1 MRIRPVDPPY
11 DEQLL
16 KWMPPGAPMDPLVLF
31 RTLGVH
37 PELASRMRPLG
48 AKFLGHPSITPGER
62 EVVIL
67 RTCERAGCEYEW
79 GVHAA
84 AFDEEPPPE
93 DRRVL
98 LERLVD
104 ELHDGDDVSDGAVG
118 GARGGLQL
126 RAAARAAGAA
136 RLVPAHRRRG
146 QRDAPAARALGGAL
160 RLRGRR
166 GARASRRPRWRR
178 RGCALASVAG
188 AVAAA
193 ARERAAGEPQRASR
207 GEDVGGPGRAREDVE
222 HLARELAGPPAA
234 RR

>member
-37 PELASRMRPLG
+37 PELAARMRPLG

-84 AFDEEPPPE
+84 AFHEEPPPDE
-93 DRRVL
+93 RRVL

-104 ELHDGDDVSDGAVG
+104 ELHDGDDVSDDLWDELA
-118 GARGGLQL
+118 ANYSPEQL
-126 RAAARAAGAA
+126 LELLVLHGWYRLIAGVANATRLPLEPWAARFG
-136 RLVPAHRRRG
+136 
-146 QRDAPAARALGGAL
+146 
-160 RLRGRR
+160 
-166 GARASRRPRWRR
+166 
-178 RGCALASVAG
+178 
-188 AVAAA
+188 
-193 ARERAAGEPQRASR
+193 
-207 GEDVGGPGRAREDVE
+207 
-222 HLARELAGPPAA
+222 
-234 RR
+234 

>member
-84 AFDEEPPPE
+84 AFHEEPPPD

-104 ELHDGDDVSDGAVG
+104 ELHDGDDVSDGLWAEL
-118 GARGGLQL
+118 AGGLQL

-146 QRDAPAARALGGAL
+146 ERDAPAARALGGPARLEGEAAL
-160 RLRGRR
+160 APVGDRG
-166 GARASRRPRWRR
+166 GDVAARAGERR
-178 RGCALASVAG
+178 A

-193 ARERAAGEPQRASR
+193 ARERAAGEPQRAPR
-207 GEDVGGPGRAREDVE
+207 GEDVRGRAR
-222 HLARELAGPPAA
+222 RA
-234 RR
+234 RRRRASARASSGSARGAR